1 MVPEA
6 LRETAR
12 HDASRGVTRGAGAP
26 LATRGEGAAG
36 RGIVSDDRVK
46 KLREIVKDVAVA
58 MMTTR
63 RPDGD
68 LVSRPM
74 AVQAEA
80 PGADFWFV
88 TARDSGKTE
97 ELSFDPHVN
106 LSFYKDGSREWVSV
120 AGTAQL
126 SEDRELIR
134 RLYRPDW
141 RAWFG
146 DEGGENDGTADDPRL
161 LLIGVTARQAHFLEM
176 DKPKPV
182 VLFEVAKGVVTGK
195 APDVG
200 RTETVSGKELR
211 RGRDE

>member
-1 MVPEA
+1 
-6 LRETAR
+6 
-12 HDASRGVTRGAGAP
+12 
-26 LATRGEGAAG
+26 
-36 RGIVSDDRVK
+36 VSEDRVK
-46 KLREIVKDVAVA
+46 KLRELVKDVEVA

-88 TARDSGKTE
+88 TARETGKTD
-97 ELSFDPHVN
+97 ELELDPHVN
-106 LSFYKDGSREWVSV
+106 LAFYKDGSREWVSV
-120 AGTAQL
+120 AGTAHLTDDRQL
-126 SEDRELIR
+126 IQ

-146 DEGGENDGTADDPRL
+146 DEGGDRDGTADDPRL
-161 LLIGVTARQAHFLEM
+161 LLIGVTAREAHFLAL

-182 VLFEVAKGVVTGK
+182 VLFEVAKGAVTGRR
-195 APDVG
+195 PDVG
-200 RTETVSGKELR
+200 RTETVTGSELR
-211 RGRDE
+211 QPPRKP